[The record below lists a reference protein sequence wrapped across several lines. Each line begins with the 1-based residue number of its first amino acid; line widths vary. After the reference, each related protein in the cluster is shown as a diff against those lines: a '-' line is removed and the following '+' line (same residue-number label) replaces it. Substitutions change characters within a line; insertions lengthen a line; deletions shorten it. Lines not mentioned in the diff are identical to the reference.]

1 MGAPTKARR
10 GGAATLA
17 GGLAAGLLIV
27 LSAIVTATAV
37 PGSRLGVIALVT
49 WPGAPRLSAALI
61 VAGLVVASRQW
72 GAALPLAL
80 LALPLAATAT
90 AGAWVYAGA
99 GSLLVWTV
107 TLVAAART
115 HAPALP
121 AAARPRRH
129 AFAAAAVATVW
140 LGSIAVAV
148 APFALTGDAPHYL
161 TIARS
166 LVNDGDLD
174 LQNDYDDRTYADFY
188 KGSLEPRHTNMSPWG
203 EQYPF
208 HGIGVS
214 VLVAPAFAWF
224 GLLGATAVVV
234 LIMAAAAALLWLA
247 AWHLLGDAGAAWFG
261 SAALVLSAPFALHAA
276 AIYPDGPAA
285 TAVAAALW
293 LAALLHRSPAV
304 PLWILAAGSVGLAA
318 LPWLHVRLALPAGV
332 LGAAILWAIWRG
344 QAERWTRLAWFLMAP
359 IISLAAWLGSSY
371 VMFGTWNPSAAMLQ
385 RTAPGGW
392 SDMARGLLGLVADH
406 EYGLLPAAPVMAAAL
421 WAAGRFVAAFRL
433 VGVATIATTAGVFI
447 MASFWVWWGGD
458 SAPARFLTVTLP
470 AQALWLAF
478 LWSRAGGGGRRVLTL
493 ALGLTA
499 GITALY
505 ASVDDGARVATF
517 ADGRGSIFEAL
528 SHSVD
533 VALALPSLFRDG
545 ESTAH
550 SLVLAV
556 TWIALIG
563 AASWLAARL
572 PATRGEGPATGIGG
586 VLILGAAALAADLG
600 WRVSRAEAW
609 TAATAGLAVVRD
621 AAAAGVAGVGPD
633 TWWPRA
639 VDDLVSGVRLGTPE
653 SIPIRAPVL
662 LHVPNLPAGRYQ
674 IRVDPHST
682 AAAAL
687 HVELGRDAWPF
698 AVWTTGDP
706 PPALTVHAAVHS
718 LRVLGDA
725 PGAEVWL
732 ETRHLDRTPPAG
744 EARRITRYGALAVYS
759 MDDDSYPETT
769 GLWTGGDRSTRL
781 LLAAEPA
788 TTAVDVTIEAG
799 PVPVEVGL
807 TTSSRADQIALSAGE
822 HRRVRLEA
830 PSIDAVVDLGVAVR
844 GGFPGAALGNTADS
858 RSLGVWLTFSPAPTL
873 R

>member
-1 MGAPTKARR
+1 M
-10 GGAATLA
+10 A

-27 LSAIVTATAV
+27 LAAMVTAAAV
-37 PGSRLGVIALVT
+37 PGSPLGAIALVA
-49 WPGAPRLSAALI
+49 WPGAPKLSAALM

-72 GAALPLAL
+72 GAALPLVL
-80 LALPLAATAT
+80 LGLPMAAAAT

-99 GSLLVWTV
+99 GSLLVWVV
-107 TLVAAART
+107 TLVAAVRT
-115 HAPALP
+115 RAPALP
-121 AAARPRRH
+121 AATRPRRH

-148 APFALTGDAPHYL
+148 APYALTGDAPHYL

-166 LVNDGDLD
+166 LANDGDLN
-174 LQNDYDDRTYADFY
+174 LQNDYDDRSYADFY
-188 KGSLEPRHTNMSPWG
+188 PGSLEPRHTNMSPWG
-203 EQYPF
+203 QQYPF

-224 GLLGATAVVV
+224 GLAGASAVVV
-234 LIMAAAAALLWLA
+234 LVMAAAAALTWLA

-293 LAALLHRSPAV
+293 LAALLHRGTSV
-304 PLWILAAGSVGLAA
+304 SLWTLAAGSVGLAA

-344 QAERWTRLAWFLMAP
+344 QPERWTRMVWFLMVP
-359 IISLAAWLGSSY
+359 VISLTAWLGSAY

-392 SDMARGLLGLVADH
+392 TDMARGLLGLVADH

-421 WAAGRFVAAFRL
+421 WAAGRFTGAFRL
-433 VGVATIATTAGVFI
+433 VGVATIATTAGVFV

-478 LWSRAGGGGRRVLTL
+478 LWSRTSGGGRRVLSL

-499 GITALY
+499 GMTALY
-505 ASVDDGARVATF
+505 ASVDGGARVVTF

-528 SHSVD
+528 SRSVD
-533 VALALPSLFRDG
+533 VALAMPSLFRDG
-545 ESTAH
+545 ESTPQ
-550 SLVLAV
+550 SLLLAA
-556 TWIALIG
+556 TWVALIA
-563 AASWLAARL
+563 AASWMAARL
-572 PATRGEGPATGIGG
+572 PATRGEGTATGIGG
-586 VLILGAAALAADLG
+586 LLILGAAALAADLG

-609 TAATAGLAVVRD
+609 TPAAASVAVVRE
-621 AAAAGVAGVGPD
+621 AADAGVAGVGPD
-633 TWWPRA
+633 TWRPRA

-653 SIPIRAPVL
+653 SISIRAPVL

-674 IRVDPHST
+674 IRVEPPV
-682 AAAAL
+682 AAAAVL
-687 HVELGRDAWPF
+687 RLELGREAWPF
-698 AVWTTGDP
+698 AVWTAAEP
-706 PPALTVHAAVHS
+706 PPPLVVQAAVHS
-718 LRVLGDA
+718 VRVLGDT

-732 ETRHLDRTPPAG
+732 EPRHLDHTRPAG
-744 EARRITRYGALAVYS
+744 QARRVTRYGPLAVYS

-781 LLAAEPA
+781 LVATGPA
-788 TTAVDVTIEAG
+788 TAAIEVTIEAG

-807 TTSSRADQIALSAGE
+807 TTSNHAERIALSAGG
-822 HRRVRLEA
+822 HGRVRLEA
-830 PSIDAVVDLGVAVR
+830 PSTGPVVDLGVAVR
-844 GGFPGAALGNTADS
+844 GGFPAAALGNAADS
-858 RSLGVWLTFSPAPTL
+858 RLLGVWLSFSPAPIL